1 MAAPGGY
8 DTLLVD
14 LDGTVWLGPELVP
27 GGIEALTA
35 QQGAGRRVV
44 FVTNDARS
52 PSSEHVERLRGAGV
66 DVADD
71 GVVTSGD
78 VTVAMAAR
86 EHPGAAAFAIG
97 TPAFLEAAADA
108 GFEVLDAERGASADV
123 VLIASAF
130 GFAYPDLRAAIAAIF
145 AGAAFYGSNRDRT
158 LPMPDGLW
166 PGTGTL
172 VAAIEYATEQGVTL
186 CGKPE
191 RHLFEEAVRRVGG
204 AERPVMVGD
213 RLDSDVAGA
222 HGAGIDTVLVLT
234 GAAEADHVSEAPV
247 RPDHVVASLADIGTI
262 PELSV

>member
-1 MAAPGGY
+1 MPARDGY
-8 DTLLVD
+8 DALLVD

-27 GGIEALTA
+27 GGVEALAA
-35 QQGAGRRVV
+35 QVRAGRKLV

-52 PSSEHVERLRGAGV
+52 PASEHVERLREAGV

-86 EHPGAAAFAIG
+86 EHPGAAAFVIG
-97 TPAFLEAAADA
+97 TPAFLEAAGDA
-108 GFEVLDAERGASADV
+108 GFEVLDAERGGEADV
-123 VLIASAF
+123 VLVASAF
-130 GFAYPDLRAAIAAIF
+130 GFGYPDLKAAVAAIGP
-145 AGAAFYGSNRDRT
+145 GAAFYAANRDRT

-172 VAAIEYATEQGVTL
+172 VAAVEYATERKVTL

-191 RHLFEEAVRRVGG
+191 RHLFDEAIRRIGG

-222 HGAGIDTVLVLT
+222 HGAGIDTILVLT
-234 GAAEADHVSEAPV
+234 GAADAEHVGETPV
-247 RPDHVVASLADIGTI
+247 RPGHVIASLADLAEIG
-262 PELSV
+262 ELSA